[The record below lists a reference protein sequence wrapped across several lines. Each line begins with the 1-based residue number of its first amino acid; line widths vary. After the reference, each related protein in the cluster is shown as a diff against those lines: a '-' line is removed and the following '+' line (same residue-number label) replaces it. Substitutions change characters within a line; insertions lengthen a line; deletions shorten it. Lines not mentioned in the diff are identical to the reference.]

1 MQENYSVPEIILE
14 EAEEATFQLLPA
26 KSREHYEKVF
36 SEFNEW
42 KEIGGV
48 MTINDEVLLSYFLN
62 LKKYAISSM
71 WSKYSMLKAVIRV
84 YKNIILIIN
93 K

>member
-1 MQENYSVPEIILE
+1 MQESYSVPEIILE
-14 EAEEATFQLLPA
+14 EAEEATLQLLPA

-42 KEIGGV
+42 KEKRWV
-48 MTINDEVLLSYFLN
+48 MAINEEVLLSYFLN
-62 LKKYAISSM
+62 LKKYVISSM
-71 WSKYSMLKAVIRV
+71 WSKYWMLKATIKV
-84 YKNIILIIN
+84 YKNINIG

>member
-1 MQENYSVPEIILE
+1 MQESYSVPETILE
-14 EAEEATFQLLPA
+14 EAEEATLQLLPA

-42 KEIGGV
+42 KEKREG
-48 MTINDEVLLSYFLN
+48 ND
-62 LKKYAISSM
+62 
-71 WSKYSMLKAVIRV
+71 
-84 YKNIILIIN
+84 N

>member
-1 MQENYSVPEIILE
+1 MQESYSVPEIILE
-14 EAEEATFQLLPA
+14 EAEEATLQLLPA
-26 KSREHYEKVF
+26 KSREHYAKVF

-48 MTINDEVLLSYFLN
+48 MTIKVLLSYFLN

-71 WSKYSMLKAVIRV
+71 WLKYSMLKAVIRV